1 MNKYQQI
8 LHPTFK
14 WKILTICVF
23 CIFASFSHLQ
33 AQIMVA
39 DCTISQIHTRNNG
52 NFDATANNANGQIF
66 TACEDAEIISLSVTA
81 NQVSPSGSGTYDL
94 YIDVEPGNGMSIPTT
109 TPVATLNFISNP
121 GSLEVITFTLATPF
135 PISNGTVYRFFIDFP
150 ANNFLRLQTGND
162 YAGGDFVADNST
174 HVVGTDLDFQIN
186 TQAPSASPAGIPTLS
201 EWGLII
207 LALLLMTL
215 GTLYLVQPSF
225 QQQTRQNS

>member
-8 LHPTFK
+8 SHPTFN
-14 WKILTICVF
+14 WKTLTICML
-23 CIFASFSHLQ
+23 CLFASLDYLQ
-33 AQIMVA
+33 AQ
-39 DCTISQIHTRNNG
+39 DCLVNQIHTLNNG
-52 NFDATANNANGQIF
+52 NFDANTSNANGQTF

-81 NQVSPSGSGTYDL
+81 NSTSGPGPSPAGTYDL
-94 YIDVEPGNGMSIPTT
+94 YIDVDPGSGMSIPTT

-135 PISNGTVYRFFIDFP
+135 PISDGTLYRFFIDFP

-162 YAGGDFVADNST
+162 YTGGNFVADNLSLSAS
-174 HVVGTDLDFQIN
+174 VDLDFQIN
-186 TQAPSASPAGIPTLS
+186 TQPPSATPPATDVPTLS

-215 GTLYLVQPSF
+215 GTLYLVQPNFREAS
-225 QQQTRQNS
+225 NKN